1 MVSAGHSRRG
11 FAQADRQDA
20 AHRQR
25 RHRQP
30 VHLVTGAGGVQRS
43 QARLD
48 FGNRVGAQEG
58 LGRGNDRAGPI
69 LFAGRD
75 DRHDQH
81 RSADTTFRHRGRD
94 GDGGG

>member
-1 MVSAGHSRRG
+1 M
-11 FAQADRQDA
+11 
-20 AHRQR
+20 
-25 RHRQP
+25 
-30 VHLVTGAGGVQRS
+30 HLVTGAGGVQRS